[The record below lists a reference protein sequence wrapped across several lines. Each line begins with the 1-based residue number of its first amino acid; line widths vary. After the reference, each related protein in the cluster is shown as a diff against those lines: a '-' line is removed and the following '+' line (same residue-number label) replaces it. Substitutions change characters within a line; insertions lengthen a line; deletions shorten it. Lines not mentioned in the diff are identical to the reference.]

1 MTVWEEDAVGR
12 EVIVLY
18 LKRPIELKWI
28 VSHEQ
33 VLSNKADGF
42 DEKRLNERSNTFM
55 VPGMDV
61 ERTQYLDC

>member
-18 LKRPIELKWI
+18 LQRPIALKWI

-33 VLSNKADGF
+33 VLSKADDGF
-42 DEKRLNERSNTFM
+42 DEKRLNERSKTFM